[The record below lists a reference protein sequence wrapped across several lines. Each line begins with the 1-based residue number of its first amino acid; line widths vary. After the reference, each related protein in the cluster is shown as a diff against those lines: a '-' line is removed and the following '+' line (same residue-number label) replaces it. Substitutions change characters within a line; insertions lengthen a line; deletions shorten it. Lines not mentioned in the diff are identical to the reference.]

1 MANALY
7 QEGKRALG
15 NKEIELDA
23 DTITA
28 HLILNT
34 YTFSQSHVSVAA
46 SITSH
51 IATAGAVPNAA
62 SVNLTGVTYSAAA
75 VLDAADPSFVSVD
88 GSQTIKAVIL
98 AKGDTPI
105 AYIDTGAGFPFTSS
119 GGDITLS
126 WSASGIF
133 QL

>member
-1 MANALY
+1 MSNALY

-15 NKEIELDA
+15 AKSINLST
-23 DTITA
+23 DTLTA
-28 HLILNT
+28 HLVKST
-34 YTFSQSHVSVAA
+34 YTFSQSHTSIATSV
-46 SITSH
+46 TSH

-62 SVNLTGVTYSAAA
+62 SVNLSGVTWSTAA
-75 VLDAADPSFVSVD
+75 VLDANDITISSVD
-88 GSQTIKAVIL
+88 GGQTVKGVVI

-105 AYIDTGAGFPFTSS
+105 AYIDSGAGFPFTTS
-119 GGDITLS
+119 GGDITIT